1 MNNAYL
7 LSGNYQT
14 VTFLDRLKDLGFGMA
29 TVSGA
34 SIAIRDVLIPDEKA
48 ELLNKAQKEVDEIKN
63 KFGKRIY
70 YPQVHKI
77 LNRPHNLKLLE
88 VA

>member
-1 MNNAYL
+1 MSPTN
-7 LSGNYQT
+7 SSPKKT
-14 VTFLDRLKDLGFGMA
+14 VAVTQDK
-29 TVSGA
+29 
-34 SIAIRDVLIPDEKA
+34 IAVTQEDKTHGS
-48 ELLNKAQKEVDEIKN
+48 DEIKN